1 MEKERANQV
10 KDTKRVPNRIKP
22 RRNMLRHNLIK
33 LTKTKHKER
42 MLKATREEEQVTYQR
57 NPIHLTVNL
66 SAETLQARRECQDI
80 FKVLK
85 GENIQPRL
93 VYLARIL
100 LKIYVEI
107 KKVFR

>member
-1 MEKERANQV
+1 MEQ
-10 KDTKRVPNRIKP
+10 RVPYRINP
-22 RRNMLRHNLIK
+22 RRNMPRHILIK
-33 LTKTKHKER
+33 LTKAKHKER